1 MSLARILTEAPSH
14 DTETRTLAF
23 RLSASSRNTGAKE
36 LQGRE
41 LHVHFMGSKITGG
54 TLAGA
59 GNHTTQLQVTERD
72 DQDRRWV
79 LEDDQGRVRAILR
92 LFEDRDA
99 EVAINHPANIYELGP
114 VNN

>member
-14 DTETRTLAF
+14 DVETRTIAF
-23 RLSASSRNTGAKE
+23 RLQASTRNTGAKA

-41 LHVHFMGSKITGG
+41 LHVHFMGSKICGG
-54 TLAGA
+54 TIMGTA
-59 GNHTTQLQVTERD
+59 NHATELQITERD
-72 DQDRRWV
+72 DMDRKWV
-79 LEDDQGRVRAILR
+79 LEDGNGRVRAILR

-114 VNN
+114 INH